1 MSRTIRCATSMAA
14 FGGRLGLI
22 DIKPPGALAG
32 RALPVLLFGLM
43 IINITRYS

>member
-1 MSRTIRCATSMAA
+1 MAA

-32 RALPVLLFGLM
+32 RAVPEQIVWA
-43 IINITRYS
+43 NDNQHYEV